1 MYRRFQARVLRSRA
15 CAAAESVFHAP
26 RKRALFARL
35 AALGAD
41 PLVVDLGAGAGA
53 NLQYLPGNV
62 RHVVA
67 VEPNTE
73 LHASLRAAGKA
84 AGVDVR
90 CVSARAEALPL
101 RDCEADAVLATHVLC
116 SVDSPRQALQEAGR
130 VLRPGGLLL
139 FLEHEKAQP
148 GADAHARAARAKP
161 SGRGKLPWL
170 PASLQQRLFEG
181 PWRIATGGCHLTR
194 RTGDTIA
201 SCARPDVTAA
211 AAPFDHLEM
220 ERFSLPEHANCFP
233 FIWLLAPHAAGAAV
247 RRGAARA
254 ETGAGLEAAE
264 ARRQRAAEMTEPEGR
279 PRAAEKRTD
288 EARSFVEKRSEIEEV
303 QEGEHGGI
311 SLAGIAK
318 SAAEVAAVT
327 GAVAVAAA
335 TVTAASTP
343 ALMRRIYH
351 AAGRD

>member
-1 MYRRFQARVLRSRA
+1 
-15 CAAAESVFHAP
+15 
-26 RKRALFARL
+26 
-35 AALGAD
+35 
-41 PLVVDLGAGAGA
+41 
-53 NLQYLPGNV
+53 
-62 RHVVA
+62 
-67 VEPNTE
+67 
-73 LHASLRAAGKA
+73 
-84 AGVDVR
+84 
-90 CVSARAEALPL
+90 
-101 RDCEADAVLATHVLC
+101 
-116 SVDSPRQALQEAGR
+116 VDSPRRALQEASR

-148 GADAHARAARAKP
+148 GADAPARAARAKP
-161 SGRGKLPWL
+161 PGRGKLPWL

-194 RTGDTIA
+194 RTGDTIV
-201 SCARPDVTAA
+201 SYARPDVTS
-211 AAPFDHLEM
+211 APFDRLEL
-220 ERFSLPEHANCFP
+220 ERFSLPENANCFP

-279 PRAAEKRTD
+279 PRAVEKRTD

-311 SLAGIAK
+311 SLGGIAK